1 MCQKYFEWITS
12 WHLGNTGG
20 IYKWHFSF
28 ASTLDLRLPQFFNSS
43 SLQTDTVED
52 DQQVF
57 QALILIWLLL
67 CKGFGFGSIGSL
79 WEVIRGWLHLHWPLQ
94 GKAEPASQV
103 GDASLNLRKGKN
115 ARREQK
121 KVRNRQCQVRQQ
133 KKLHADVSE
142 GAAVCGGPALEQK
155 RERRSDGEKL
165 PSALWVQPLPHAA
178 HCGTECQLYTEHPLH
193 LLGGLNS
200 KDHIWKSFL
209 KNSDNEV
216 LSRPCSVTYQ

>member
-28 ASTLDLRLPQFFNSS
+28 ASMLDLRLPQFFNSS

-79 WEVIRGWLHLHWPLQ
+79 WEVIRGWPHLHWPLQ

-115 ARREQK
+115 TGKGTK
-121 KVRNRQCQVRQQ
+121 K
-133 KKLHADVSE
+133 SE
-142 GAAVCGGPALEQK
+142 KQAMPGQTAEEAPCRCFWRGCSLWRTCTGAEK
-155 RERRSDGEKL
+155 REEEWWREIAICIV
-165 PSALWVQPLPHAA
+165 SAAPASCCSLWGWVPAVHRASTA
-178 HCGTECQLYTEHPLH
+178 S
-193 LLGGLNS
+193 LGG
-200 KDHIWKSFL
+200 
-209 KNSDNEV
+209 V
-216 LSRPCSVTYQ
+216 